1 MNDSSDALSNF
12 DGILGLAFPTISSN
26 PGVPTVLANLASAD
40 KGMFAFYLGDEAD
53 GELAVGG
60 YDDDQMQGNVN

>member
-1 MNDSSDALSNF
+1 M
-12 DGILGLAFPTISSN
+12 
-26 PGVPTVLANLASAD
+26 PTVLANLVSTN
-40 KGMFAFYLGDEAD
+40 KGMFTFYLSNEAD